1 MIKLIKKLYHAQG
14 GAQLHHLSDSILQ
27 SGGKCQYFFL
37 IREWRKGRTVCL
49 EECCAAPNECPDLL
63 FDVITDILATDRSAR
78 KPPRGIFFM
87 KICLYLAGGVI
98 GHTVMEE
105 YN

>member
-1 MIKLIKKLYHAQG
+1 MPV
-14 GAQLHHLSDSILQ
+14 
-27 SGGKCQYFFL
+27 F
-37 IREWRKGRTVCL
+37 
-49 EECCAAPNECPDLL
+49 CPDLL